1 MPFQAFSSLQVM
13 KILRAI
19 GLGLFII
26 MVRFLVPQIF
36 AGFQNV
42 LLTFFD
48 TLQFALLAS
57 KGAMQTGTAVSGF
70 MPVHIPS
77 VNLAY

>member
-1 MPFQAFSSLQVM
+1 M
-13 KILRAI
+13 KILRVI

-48 TLQFALLAS
+48 TLEFALVTS
-57 KGAMQTGTAVSGF
+57 KGAVQTGSAASAF
-70 MPVHIPS
+70 MPAHIPS
-77 VNLAY
+77 VNSAF